1 MYSDINMEKVAKE
14 NKELRVDV
22 SSVGHV
28 LKVR

>member
-1 MYSDINMEKVAKE
+1 MEKEAKE

-22 SSVGHV
+22 SSLGHV